1 MKEDKS
7 LAMSLIDTL
16 KSQCK
21 RQFIINIV
29 LIICWLGTIGGFIWY
44 INQFDYNTT
53 DESTATIETDND
65 GTINTGDITNG

>member
-16 KSQCK
+16 KAQCK
-21 RQFIINIV
+21 RQFIINII

-44 INQFDYNTT
+44 INQFDYNT
-53 DESTATIETDND
+53 ESTATIETENS
-65 GTINTGDITNG
+65 GEINTGDITNG

>member
-16 KSQCK
+16 KAQCK
-21 RQFIINIV
+21 RQFVINII

-44 INQFDYNTT
+44 INQFDYNT
-53 DESTATIETDND
+53 ESTATIETENS
-65 GTINTGDITNG
+65 GEINTGDITNG